1 VIRVE
6 VPEREGWRERFDELG
21 FSFHSM
27 DGLYWL
33 EGLAYEFTSS
43 EIDYLDDV
51 TQVLHD
57 LCLEAVDHVVRR
69 NLFSRLA
76 IPPAWEECIRRSW
89 QRNDPSLYG
98 RFDLV
103 HDGKGET
110 KLIEYNADTPTSL
123 IESSIAQWV
132 WLEESLPG
140 YDQFNSIHEKLLD
153 GLQGQKGRMGA
164 GEILYFGSV
173 RDHEEDFVTVEYMRD
188 VALQAGLDARHI
200 WVDEIGYSAESGDFR
215 DLEGLPIEHL
225 FKLYPWEWLMA
236 EPFGQHLLAEP
247 FRTILEPPWKAVLA
261 NKGILA
267 LLWEMFPN
275 HPNLLPASLS
285 PLAGVERSVRK
296 PLFSREGANITLFA
310 EDGRPVEETGGNYG
324 GEGYVYQEYCELP
337 RFGDS
342 YTLVGS
348 WIVDGRPAGI
358 GIREDVSPITKDS
371 STFVPHFFKP

>member
-1 VIRVE
+1 
-6 VPEREGWRERFDELG
+6 
-21 FSFHSM
+21 
-27 DGLYWL
+27 
-33 EGLAYEFTSS
+33 
-43 EIDYLDDV
+43 
-51 TQVLHD
+51 
-57 LCLEAVDHVVRR
+57 
-69 NLFSRLA
+69 
-76 IPPAWEECIRRSW
+76 
-89 QRNDPSLYG
+89 
-98 RFDLV
+98 
-103 HDGKGET
+103 
-110 KLIEYNADTPTSL
+110 
-123 IESSIAQWV
+123 
-132 WLEESLPG
+132 
-140 YDQFNSIHEKLLD
+140 
-153 GLQGQKGRMGA
+153 
-164 GEILYFGSV
+164 
-173 RDHEEDFVTVEYMRD
+173 
-188 VALQAGLDARHI
+188 
-200 WVDEIGYSAESGDFR
+200 
-215 DLEGLPIEHL
+215 
-225 FKLYPWEWLMA
+225 MA

-275 HPNLLPASLS
+275 HPNLLPAALS
-285 PLAGVERSVRK
+285 PLSGAGRSVRK

>member
-1 VIRVE
+1 MIRVE

-51 TQVLHD
+51 TQILHD
-57 LCLEAVDHVVRR
+57 LCLEAVDYVVRH

-76 IPPAWEECIRRSW
+76 IPSAWEGCIRRSW

-103 HDGKGET
+103 HDGKGEA

-132 WLEESLPG
+132 WLEEALPG

-153 GLQGQKGRMGA
+153 GLRGQQVRMGA
-164 GEILYFGSV
+164 GEILYFASV

-188 VALQAGLDARHI
+188 VALQVGLDARHI

-225 FKLYPWEWLMA
+225 FKLYPWEWLMT

-275 HPNLLPASLS
+275 HPNLLPASLT
-285 PLAGVERSVRK
+285 PLSGAGRSVRK
-296 PLFSREGANITLFA
+296 PLLSREGANITLFSQ
-310 EDGRPVEETGGNYG
+310 GRPVEETGGNYG

>member
-1 VIRVE
+1 LPFTI
-6 VPEREGWRERFDELG
+6 P
-21 FSFHSM
+21 S
-27 DGLYWL
+27 
-33 EGLAYEFTSS
+33 AIPFTSS

-51 TQVLHD
+51 TQILHD

-103 HDGKGET
+103 HDGKGEA

-153 GLQGQKGRMGA
+153 GLQGQKERMGA
-164 GEILYFGSV
+164 GEILYFASV

-188 VALQAGLDARHI
+188 VALQVGLDARHL

-247 FRTILEPPWKAVLA
+247 YRTILEPPWKAVLA

-275 HPNLLPASLS
+275 HPNLLPASLA
-285 PLAGVERSVRK
+285 PLSGVGRSVRK
-296 PLFSREGANITLFA
+296 PLLSREGANITLFS
-310 EDGRPVEETGGNYG
+310 EGRPVEETGGNYG
-324 GEGYVYQEYCELP
+324 VEGYVYQEYCELP